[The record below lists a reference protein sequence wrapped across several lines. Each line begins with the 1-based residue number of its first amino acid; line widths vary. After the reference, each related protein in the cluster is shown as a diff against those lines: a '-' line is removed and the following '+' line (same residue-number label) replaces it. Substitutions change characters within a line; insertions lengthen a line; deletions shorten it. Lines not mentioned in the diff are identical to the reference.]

1 MSGSAVRASA
11 SQHSRPDFLLRT
23 RRSVMEAANLMQTK
37 RVRQRRHAGLA
48 LLAMAAVMVFFA
60 PALWSAATDLS
71 TGEHFLDMPVVVLTV
86 SLLFFST
93 ILAAL
98 LVAWKDRRRGAHEE

>member
-1 MSGSAVRASA
+1 MSSNAFGAPHQQRK
-11 SQHSRPDFLLRT
+11 PDFLLRT
-23 RRSVMEAANLMQTK
+23 RRSVMEAANLIQTN
-37 RVRQRRHAGLA
+37 RARQRRHAGLA
-48 LLAMAAVMVFFA
+48 LLAMAAVLVFFA

-98 LVAWKDRRRGAHEE
+98 LMALKDRRRGMRNE

>member
-1 MSGSAVRASA
+1 MSSNAMRAE
-11 SQHSRPDFLLRT
+11 QQQRKPDFLLRT
-23 RRSVMEAANLMQTK
+23 RRSVMEAANLIQAK
-37 RVRQRRHAGLA
+37 RRRQRRHIGLA
-48 LLAMAAVMVFFA
+48 LLAMAAVLVFFA

-71 TGEHFLDMPVVVLTV
+71 TGEHFLDMPVVVLTL

-98 LVAWKDRRRGAHEE
+98 LMALKDRRRGIRNE

>member
-1 MSGSAVRASA
+1 MSSNAFRAEH
-11 SQHSRPDFLLRT
+11 QHRKPDFLLRT
-23 RRSVMEAANLMQTK
+23 RRSVMEAANLMQTN
-37 RVRQRRHAGLA
+37 RTRQRRHIGLA
-48 LLAMAAVMVFFA
+48 LLAMAAVLVFFA

-98 LVAWKDRRRGAHEE
+98 LMALRDRRRVMRNE

>member
-1 MSGSAVRASA
+1 MSSNALRAPR
-11 SQHSRPDFLLRT
+11 QQRKPDFLLRT
-23 RRSVMEAANLMQTK
+23 RRSVMEAASLMQKNRT
-37 RVRQRRHAGLA
+37 RQRRHIGLA
-48 LLAMAAVMVFFA
+48 LLAMAAVLVFFA

-93 ILAAL
+93 ILGAL
-98 LVAWKDRRRGAHEE
+98 LMALKDRRRGMRNE

>member
-1 MSGSAVRASA
+1 MSSNALPSPH
-11 SQHSRPDFLLRT
+11 QHRKPDFLLRT
-23 RRSVMEAANLMQTK
+23 RRSVMEAANLMQAK
-37 RVRQRRHAGLA
+37 RTRQRRHIGLA
-48 LLAMAAVMVFFA
+48 LLAMAAVLVFFA

-71 TGEHFLDMPVVVLTV
+71 TGEHFFDMPVVVLTV

-98 LVAWKDRRRGAHEE
+98 LMALRDRRRGMRNE

>member
-1 MSGSAVRASA
+1 MSSDTMRAEQ
-11 SQHSRPDFLLRT
+11 QHRKPDFLLRT
-23 RRSVMEAANLMQTK
+23 RRSVLEAANLMQVK
-37 RVRQRRHAGLA
+37 RTRQRRHIGLA
-48 LLAMAAVMVFFA
+48 LLAMAAVLVFFA

-71 TGEHFLDMPVVVLTV
+71 TGEHFLDMPVVVLTL

-98 LVAWKDRRRGAHEE
+98 LMALRDRRRGMRNE